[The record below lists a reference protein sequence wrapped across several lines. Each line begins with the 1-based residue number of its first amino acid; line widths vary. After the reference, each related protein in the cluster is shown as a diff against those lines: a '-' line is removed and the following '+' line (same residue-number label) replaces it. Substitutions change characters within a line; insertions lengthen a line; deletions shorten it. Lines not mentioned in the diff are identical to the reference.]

1 MKEGRKEIRFK
12 GRKRSKG
19 GKKERNKEME
29 EGRKLGLRVGR
40 SKEVKKKLEMLERKC
55 WIGKEL

>member
-19 GKKERNKEME
+19 GKEERNKEME
-29 EGRKLGLRVGR
+29 EGRKEGSWV
-40 SKEVKKKLEMLERKC
+40 
-55 WIGKEL
+55 